1 MTESAR
7 SPSDASASDRDEFF
21 VGWRPTPRKYVRFL
35 RPIVAALLL
44 AAGATA
50 VTLAVLQRDPG
61 TGQWDVDNVRTFDGI
76 AYTKPYA
83 MVRIPGERPEDPP
96 RTLLLVE
103 DGKFGALARVARLV
117 QGRTEGVAVRVT
129 GTILHRDGR
138 FMLELAEGDKGLR
151 RLTAAEQAK
160 LPPLGWPAPEVLA
173 EHVTLKGEIIDPK
186 CYLGAMK
193 PGGGK
198 THKACAMLC
207 ISGGVPPMLVTRDA
221 AKNET
226 FYLLATAEGGVAN
239 ERVLDFVG
247 DPVEVSGRLERHGDL
262 HLLRIAVEGVR
273 RRGRHC

>member
-1 MTESAR
+1 MAETKTE
-7 SPSDASASDRDEFF
+7 
-21 VGWRPTPRKYVRFL
+21 TPREDPHFIGWLPMPAAYRRFL
-35 RPIVAALLL
+35 VPVAAALLL
-44 AAGATA
+44 ITGGVAAA
-50 VTLAVLQRDPG
+50 VAYLQRDPG
-61 TGQWDVDNVRTFDGI
+61 TGHWDIENVRTFDGI
-76 AYTKPYA
+76 LFTRPYA
-83 MVRIPGERPEDPP
+83 MIRVPGDKPGDPP
-96 RTLLLVE
+96 RTMLLVE
-103 DGKFGALARVARLV
+103 DGKFGALPRVERFV
-117 QGRTEGVAVRVT
+117 QGRAEGLAVQVT

-138 FMLELAEGDKGLR
+138 WMLELAEGEKGMR
-151 RLTAAEQAK
+151 RLTATEAAK

-221 AKNET
+221 AQNET
-226 FYLLATAEGGVAN
+226 FYLLATKEGGVAN

-262 HLLRIAVEGVR
+262 LILQIAADGVR
-273 RRGRHC
+273 RR